1 MLPAFVIVI
10 DDDFETKVDVTWWK
24 SLTRQQRKL
33 FLDGFR
39 AGIRAFKHKAEQEVD
54 KKQGDESEEPVG
66 EYGSN
71 LMQQ

>member
-1 MLPAFVIVI
+1 MLPSFVIVI

-39 AGIRAFKHKAEQEVD
+39 AGIRAFKHKA
-54 KKQGDESEEPVG
+54 KKQGDESEEPDG